1 MSIFDLYDM
10 KKWELLRPVLES
22 KIRAIIKHVKL
33 NRAKYILVT
42 STAVLV
48 LIKIYKKSKSKKFPK
63 PFPFPIRKDQ
73 NYDIVKKHKS
83 NGTLPRIFN
92 AQERV
97 NFRY

>member
-1 MSIFDLYDM
+1 M
-10 KKWELLRPVLES
+10 KKWELLRPVLGS

-33 NRAKYILVT
+33 NRAKYIL
-42 STAVLV
+42 VLV